1 MYIFNKN
8 KGCIDLK
15 IKRGSISSMFNKFYC
30 FILLLFISQ
39 HSLALEKV
47 ALQLSWENEF
57 QFAGYY
63 AAKWQGFYKDQ
74 GLDVEI
80 KSGVRPN
87 QIVIAPNDALKTG
100 SAQFAIGTS
109 DLLLDNDIK
118 PVLLASIF
126 QRNPMAIFSLQK
138 TDIST
143 LEKLSKLRIA
153 GVNSN
158 FAKIQIIT
166 LFTNQGFDLSKIKFV
181 NQPVSIETL
190 LSNKA
195 DAIITYQMSAEFA
208 AKEKDVQLN
217 KLRLDNLGLK
227 FYSDFLYTSFNYSR
241 EHPDIVQKFT
251 DASKK
256 GWLYALNHKQEIAT
270 KIAEEL
276 PRYLVKYDNFFEY
289 NMAFAEGINELI
301 QYPKIPLGYIDKAQW
316 IKTNQKMR
324 SMGLIKSGL
333 NNSMF
338 NFDTKEIKQQNFKQF
353 YYLLIIAFGIPLIAF
368 FWSRQYR
375 KLTIFTILLAIT
387 IFEVQLEQIFTNE
400 DKIIA
405 REKAAQQLNSISA
418 KLQGQLQNNLS
429 LLSGFAAYISA
440 QPNLTELDFNRYA
453 KALFAKNTAL
463 VNFAA
468 AKDLTV
474 NYVYPLKGNEKAIGL
489 NYRQV
494 PDQLKTVEQA
504 INTNGILLSDPI
516 ELVQGG
522 RAFIG
527 RAPILLAD
535 GSLWGIIS
543 APINSQLLYQYSGL
557 DSDYRDF
564 KIAIKSID
572 YWGKERKTF
581 FGDAA
586 IFDSPKSLS
595 AIISVGSSSW
605 KIATIPSPN
614 TQLSPDIFILR
625 TYFLIF
631 GIIISLFIWFKFSQT
646 EERKRLQLKLY
657 GDKRLLESVGY
668 VAKIGGWKI
677 NTYLHFIEWSK
688 QASLAIGKSAYFR
701 PNGYTDLQA
710 NLSQNDYLLW
720 QEKIETALNESI
732 AFDIN
737 LEIISQD
744 NGSRW
749 LRVMSDGKREDTDD
763 FIIGTI
769 QNITEK
775 VLSDKLIEY
784 QASYDSLT
792 DLPNRLTYQQELQK
806 SIKLAQRN
814 NQQLAV
820 LFIDLDRF
828 KPINDNHGH
837 HAGDLVLIESARRL
851 KHLLRE
857 TDTVSRLSGDEFA
870 IILNNLNHQ
879 KDALLIAKDISKQM
893 QLPHQ
898 IDKIDVYLS
907 VSIGIALYPEDAQE
921 ADSLLKKADQ
931 AMYEVKA
938 NGRNGYQ
945 YYTHEMQLK
954 SEYHHDLLN
963 KLIEALNNNELQ
975 PYFQPIFDLQKNQI
989 TKCETLAR
997 WQQKNGNFVSPI
1009 EFINLAEE
1017 SGLINRIDLFML
1029 HESSKQLLQINPDIN
1044 LSINVSPRLFHTK
1057 DNALNNWVKSLKSIC
1072 QSINITVE
1080 ITERLLTD
1088 DSDKALE
1095 ILNQLKDFGVKIAID
1110 DFGTGYSSLNYLI
1123 KFPVDYI
1130 KIDRSFIKNIN
1141 IDSSSEALIETIIAM
1156 AKRLD
1161 IKVIA
1166 EGIETQNQL
1175 TYLQKHGCNYGQGY
1189 FLGKPMSG
1197 DEFSHLVNNK

>member
-1 MYIFNKN
+1 
-8 KGCIDLK
+8 
-15 IKRGSISSMFNKFYC
+15 MFYKFYG
-30 FILLLFISQ
+30 FILMLLISQ
-39 HSLALEKV
+39 QAFALDKV
-47 ALQLSWENEF
+47 TLQLSWENEF

-63 AAKWQGFYKDQ
+63 AAKWQGYYKDQ

-80 KSGVRPN
+80 KSGIRSN
-87 QIVIAPNDALKTG
+87 QIVINPNDALKNG
-100 SAQFAIGTS
+100 SAQFAIGAS
-109 DLLLDNDIK
+109 DILLDNDIN

-126 QRNPMAIFSLQK
+126 QRNPMAIFSLK
-138 TDIST
+138 ETDIDS
-143 LEKLSKLRIA
+143 LDKLSKLRIA
-153 GVNSN
+153 GIDSN
-158 FAKIQIIT
+158 FAKIQITT
-166 LFTNQGFDLSKIKFV
+166 LFTAHGFDLSKIKFV
-181 NQPVSIETL
+181 NEPVSIETL
-190 LSNKA
+190 INNKA
-195 DAIITYQMSAEFA
+195 DAIITYQISAEFS
-208 AKEKDVQLN
+208 AKEKHVQLN
-217 KLRLDNLGLK
+217 KLKYDDLGLK
-227 FYSDFLYTSFNYSR
+227 FYSDSLYTSFDYSR
-241 EHPDIVQKFT
+241 AHPDIVKKFA

-256 GWLYALNHKQEIAT
+256 GWLYALNHKQEIAK

-276 PRYLVKYDNFFEY
+276 PRYLVKYDDFFEY
-289 NMAFAEGINELI
+289 NMAFADQINELM

-316 IKTNQKMR
+316 INTNQKMR
-324 SMGLIKSGL
+324 AMGLINL
-333 NNSMF
+333 PINDSMF
-338 NFDTKEIKQQNFKQF
+338 DFDTREIKQQSVKPF
-353 YYLLIIAFGIPLIAF
+353 YYLLMMAVCIPLIVF
-368 FWSRQYR
+368 FWSRQY
-375 KLTIFTILLAIT
+375 KKSTIFTILLVMT

-405 REKAAQQLNSISA
+405 REKASQQLNSVSA

-440 QPNLTELDFNRYA
+440 RPNLSEQDFNRYA
-453 KALFAKNTAL
+453 KALFAKDTIL
-463 VNFAA
+463 INFAA
-468 AKDLTV
+468 AKDLII
-474 NYVYPLKGNEKAIGL
+474 NYIYPLRGNEKAIGL
-489 NYRQV
+489 NYRQS
-494 PDQLKTVEQA
+494 PSLLTTVEQS

-522 RAFIG
+522 SAFIG
-527 RAPILLAD
+527 RAPIFLED

-543 APINSQLLYQYSGL
+543 APMSQQLLYQYSGL
-557 DSDYRDF
+557 DSDYREF

-581 FGDAA
+581 FGDAS
-586 IFDSPKSLS
+586 IFDSPEALYS
-595 AIISVGSSSW
+595 IISVGSSSW
-605 KIATIPSPN
+605 KIATIPSMEGV
-614 TQLSPDIFILR
+614 LSPDIYILR

-631 GIIISLFIWFKFSQT
+631 GILFSLFIWFKFSQN

-657 GDKRLLESVGY
+657 DDKRLLESVGY
-668 VAKIGGWKI
+668 VAKIGGWKV
-677 NTYLHFIEWSK
+677 NRYLKFLEWSK

-701 PNGYTDLQA
+701 PNIFTDLQS
-710 NLSQNDYLLW
+710 NLSNNDYQLW
-720 QEKIETALNESI
+720 QEKIEIALDQSI

-737 LEIISQD
+737 LEIITKG
-744 NGSRW
+744 NESRW
-749 LRVMSDGKREDTDD
+749 LRVMSDGKKEDNDD

-769 QNITEK
+769 QDITEK

-784 QASYDSLT
+784 QASFDSLT
-792 DLPNRLTYQQELQK
+792 DLPNRRTYQHELQK
-806 SIKLAQRN
+806 SIKLARRN

-837 HAGDLVLIESARRL
+837 HAGDIVLIEAALRL
-851 KHLLRE
+851 KHLVRE

-870 IILNNLNHQ
+870 IILNNINHQ
-879 KDALLIAKDISKQM
+879 NDALVITKKISKKM
-893 QLPHQ
+893 QLPYR
-898 IDKIDVYLS
+898 IDKFDVHLS
-907 VSIGIALYPEDAQE
+907 VSIGIALYPEDAEE

-963 KLIEALNNNELQ
+963 KLIEALNNKELQ
-975 PYFQPIFDLQKNQI
+975 PYFQPIFDLQTKQI

-997 WQQKNGNFVSPI
+997 WQQKDGNFVSPI

-1057 DNALNNWVKSLKSIC
+1057 DNALNNWVKSLKTIC

-1088 DSDKALE
+1088 DSEKALI
-1095 ILNQLKDFGVKIAID
+1095 ILNQLKDLGIKIAID

-1123 KFPVDYI
+1123 KFPVDLI
-1130 KIDRSFIKNIN
+1130 KIDRSFIKNIG
-1141 IDSSSEALIETIIAM
+1141 IDSSSEALIETILAM

-1161 IKVIA
+1161 IEVVA
-1166 EGIETQNQL
+1166 EGIETPEQL
-1175 TYLQKHGCNYGQGY
+1175 AYLEKHKCNYGQGY
-1189 FLGKPMSG
+1189 LLGKPISG
-1197 DEFSHLVNNK
+1197 HEFNSLINDQ